1 MDAIECILKR
11 ASVRKYQDHP
21 VERELIE
28 KLLLCGF
35 HAPTAGNSRAWQFVV
50 VQNRDTL
57 ARMSLA
63 APGHACL
70 KGASLAI
77 VACVDWKKDQRPV
90 HDNSEHGVA
99 AACENI
105 LLAAHGLGLGG
116 VWLASYPR
124 PQVMNYL
131 RELLSIPSDVDPY
144 AVLSLG
150 YPDESPAPKGLYE
163 PDAVHFEAY

>member
-11 ASVRKYQDHP
+11 ASVRKYQDRP

-77 VACVDWKKDQRPV
+77 VACVDWKRTSAPFTTTA
-90 HDNSEHGVA
+90 SMEWRLPARTSCWPPMALGWA
-99 AACENI
+99 AY
-105 LLAAHGLGLGG
+105 GLPAIPG
-116 VWLASYPR
+116 PR
-124 PQVMNYL
+124 
-131 RELLSIPSDVDPY
+131 
-144 AVLSLG
+144 
-150 YPDESPAPKGLYE
+150 
-163 PDAVHFEAY
+163 